1 MIWVK
6 ITATEQELEQFC
18 YKPLVSGGVY
28 EAEKIT
34 NSFYDVFYNDEYV
47 MRGVW
52 VGRLIVLGKD
62 ECREKLN
69 KLGI

>member
-52 VGRLIVLGKD
+52 VGRLMYWEKMSVGK
-62 ECREKLN
+62 KN
-69 KLGI
+69 